1 MQLRFA
7 TNLTSEDY
15 ISQEAWRNATL
26 ELCPLHGERGC
37 GFRSHGSYER
47 KSPGGFRVGRFYCR
61 KGHMTF
67 SLLPDFAAA
76 RLSGTLAD
84 VEQAVECAESASTL
98 TSAAVTLRPELNDP
112 RSAVRWLRR
121 RLRAI
126 EGSLMALVTSL
137 PELFGTAPCLVAVR
151 ARLAV
156 RGPNLLLRLRAQGA
170 RFLHCLQT
178 PLGFSRCRQGSR
190 IGESQRQHKVGP
202 DPGNGI
208 G

>member
-1 MQLRFA
+1 
-7 TNLTSEDY
+7 
-15 ISQEAWRNATL
+15 L

-47 KSPGGFRVGRFYCR
+47 KSPSGFRVGRFYCR
-61 KGHMTF
+61 KGHTTF

-84 VEQAVECAESASTL
+84 VEQAVECAQEASTL
-98 TSAAVTLRPELNDP
+98 TAAAVTLRPELNDA

-126 EGSLMALVTSL
+126 EGCLVALVTSL
-137 PELFGTAPCLVAVR
+137 PELFGTAPCLSAMR
-151 ARLAV
+151 ERLAV
-156 RGPNLLLRLRAQGA
+156 IGPNLLLRLRVQGA
-170 RFLHCLQT
+170 RILHCLQA
-178 PLGFSRCRQGSR
+178 PLGFSRCRQGCR
-190 IGESQRQHKVGP
+190 VGESQRQHKVGP
-202 DPGNGI
+202 DPGDGC